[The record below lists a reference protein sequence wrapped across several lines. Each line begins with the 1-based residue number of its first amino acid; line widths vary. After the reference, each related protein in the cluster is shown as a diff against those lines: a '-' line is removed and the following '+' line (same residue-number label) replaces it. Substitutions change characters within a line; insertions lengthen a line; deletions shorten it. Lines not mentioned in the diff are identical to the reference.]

1 MIANIKQGQAG
12 ASLEGKTSNANPKV
26 ELEASDAFAPVA
38 TVGFTYD
45 FNEKWFAVGSLSY
58 AHLQNDTTITV
69 TDATHG
75 ELIRSKADIEVN
87 PIIAYAGFGM
97 RF

>member
-1 MIANIKQGQAG
+1 MTLMKNGLRLGRCPMHICKM
-12 ASLEGKTSNANPKV
+12 TP
-26 ELEASDAFAPVA
+26 P
-38 TVGFTYD
+38 
-45 FNEKWFAVGSLSY
+45 
-58 AHLQNDTTITV
+58 ITV

-97 RF
+97 RFLSLVILLLPTFN